1 MDNVEEDDLEVDDL
15 EDGEDD
21 DAEDEDHDSVYE
33 EVTFDTSDRQ
43 IDDESAG
50 PPDAR
55 LHPAPSIAAQLNEI
69 RPPFAITA
77 KKSLD
82 TLTQMGFEEE
92 DAFTALRES
101 GWHVGGAVAMLT
113 QTPLSESVNPSSAST
128 KELLSESSHMVG
140 AKSNARA
147 REDLAEALQVK
158 RAEEESL
165 LELDRALSTSPSA
178 SGDSSATAATA
189 TPSHATAP
197 ATVPTTARLSHR
209 LSQRRVRAEEE
220 AGMNKD
226 DPTRMS
232 LPDTWSDSD

>member
-15 EDGEDD
+15 EEGEDD
-21 DAEDEDHDSVYE
+21 DDEDQDHDSVCE
-33 EVTFDTSDRQ
+33 QVTFATSDRQ

-55 LHPAPSIAAQLNEI
+55 LHPAPSVAAQLNEM
-69 RPPFAITA
+69 RPLFAIAA

-82 TLTQMGFEEE
+82 TLTEMGFEEE
-92 DAFTALRES
+92 YAFTALKES

-113 QTPLSESVNPSSAST
+113 QSPLSESVNPSSAST
-128 KELLSESSHMVG
+128 KELLSEPSRMVG

-147 REDLAEALQVK
+147 REDLAEALQLK

-165 LELDRALSTSPSA
+165 LEQGTLSTSPSA
-178 SGDSSATAATA
+178 SGESSATAATA
-189 TPSHATAP
+189 TPSHATVP
-197 ATVPTTARLSHR
+197 ATATTTARLSRR
-209 LSQRRVRAEEE
+209 LRQRRVRAEEE
-220 AGMNKD
+220 AGMSKD
-226 DPTRMS
+226 DPTRIS